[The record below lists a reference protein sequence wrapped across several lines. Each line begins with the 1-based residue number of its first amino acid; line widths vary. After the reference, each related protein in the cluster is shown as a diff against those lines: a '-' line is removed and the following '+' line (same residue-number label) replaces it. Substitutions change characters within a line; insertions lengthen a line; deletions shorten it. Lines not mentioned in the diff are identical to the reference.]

1 MRGAWKAIKR
11 FSFRLIRKI
20 LALIAIIIL
29 TILIAVF
36 SVFSFVFRFLGIPG
50 AIIGVGA
57 AGYFYFSSGFNLYQI
72 WLLGAAV
79 ISLVFYFVLPLVP
92 SKLES
97 MKDTM
102 EYYYAE
108 RLIIRS
114 PVKYTMDIP

>member
-11 FSFRLIRKI
+11 FSFRIMRKI
-20 LALIAIIIL
+20 LALIAVIIL
-29 TILIAVF
+29 TILIAIF
-36 SVFSFVFRFLGIPG
+36 SIFSFVFRFLGIPG

-57 AGYFYFSSGFNLYQI
+57 AGYFYFSSGFNVYQI
-72 WLLGAAV
+72 LLLGAAV
-79 ISLVFYFVLPLVP
+79 VSLVFYFVLPLIP

-102 EYYYAE
+102 EWYYAE

-114 PVKYTMDIP
+114 PVKYTMDMP